1 MEVDDVLGQIEALKQ
16 ELFSGKAKNHIIG
29 RHLTRL
35 VGRGY
40 RMKKISVWK
49 RGDSFRAINWKL
61 TLRTWPK
68 KIYKTDKI
76 ETKEVPTI
84 LALDLSPS
92 TLVRFKGKESKFLFM
107 LHMMTTLAFTSARLN
122 DPVGIVAF
130 GPIVN
135 FFLPPRHGQKRIF
148 HAVEMLVNG
157 ANDFYKTIEA
167 GKPWQESGI
176 DVNECLD
183 AVLGRVRQQSAVFVL
198 SDMADVLYG
207 RTALNTETVEALAA
221 RHQENLIFLLV
232 DDANELAWSGGH
244 GTIMTRNVR
253 DGRLTEIKAKAAA
266 AIRREHEQKQEA
278 FRKQAEQLGANV
290 VVVSENAP
298 LDQLANFFGSRRRS
312 FN

>member
-1 MEVDDVLGQIEALKQ
+1 MEIDDILGQIEGLRQ
-16 ELFSGKAKNHIIG
+16 EVFSGKARNSVIG

-40 RMKKISVWK
+40 RMKKISGWK

-61 TLRTWPK
+61 TIQTWPK
-68 KIYKTDKI
+68 KIWKIDKI

-84 LALDLSPS
+84 LALDVSPS
-92 TLVRFKGKESKFLFM
+92 TLVRFKDTESKFLFM
-107 LHMMTTLAFTSARLN
+107 LRMMATLAFTSTRLN

-148 HAVEMLVNG
+148 HAAEMLVSG
-157 ANDFYKTIEA
+157 ANDFYKTVEA
-167 GKPWQESGI
+167 GKPWMESGI

-253 DGRLTEIKAKAAA
+253 DGRLTEIKAEDAA
-266 AIRREHEQKQEA
+266 AIRREHERKQEA
-278 FRKQAEQLGANV
+278 FRKQVEKLGGNV
-290 VVVSENAP
+290 VVVSENDP
-298 LDQLANFFGSRRRS
+298 LNQLANFFGSRKRA